1 MKNKPA
7 NRYEWMI
14 ALRFLLRGRAQT
26 LLIVLGIAVGVAVQF
41 FLSALISGLQV
52 SLIDNT
58 IGSAPHLLVLPA
70 DRLPAGAAG
79 GGSARRDSGRVLIDE
94 LTEIQS
100 WQTYVDDLRRD
111 RRVRRAAPVAN
122 GQGFIERGGAVV
134 PVTVKGLVAPDGLD
148 VYKIREKTVSGAPEL
163 ASDTAL
169 LGRRIAERL
178 TLSVGDKFVL
188 RNDRGGRIVLRVGA
202 VFDLGAAA
210 GNDLVA
216 AAMDP
221 VRSFFAI
228 GGVSAVEAQV
238 RDVFAAEEVARDYGR
253 QYARV
258 KLESWQERNRQLL
271 TGLRSQSTSSVTIQ
285 FFVIVSISLAIA
297 SVLGIAAVQKQRQLG
312 ILKAMGTTDR
322 SASRIFVI
330 QGLVLGGAGS
340 LLGLGLGLLMGWGFV
355 AGTGAAFGL
364 EISARTLLT
373 PILLALAAA
382 VIASTIP
389 ARKAAALS
397 PIEVIRNG

>member
-1 MKNKPA
+1 
-7 NRYEWMI
+7 
-14 ALRFLLRGRAQT
+14 
-26 LLIVLGIAVGVAVQF
+26 VAVQF

-70 DRLPAGAAG
+70 DRLPAGAADGAG
-79 GGSARRDSGRVLIDE
+79 GADRDRGRILIDE

-111 RRVRRAAPVAN
+111 RRVLRAAPAAN

-134 PVTVKGLVAPDGLD
+134 AVAVKGLLAPDGLD
-148 VYKIREKTVSGAPEL
+148 IYRIREKTVAGAAEL

-169 LGRRIAERL
+169 LGRRLAERL
-178 TLSVGDKFVL
+178 TLAVGDKFVL

-210 GNDLVA
+210 GNDLLA
-216 AAMDP
+216 APMDQ

-228 GGVSAVEAQV
+228 AGVSAVEAQV
-238 RDVFAAEEVARDYGR
+238 RDVFAAETIARDYGR

-271 TGLRSQSTSSVTIQ
+271 TGLRSQTTSSVTIQ

-330 QGLVLGGAGS
+330 QGLVLGGIGS

-373 PILLALAAA
+373 PIALALAAA

-389 ARKAAALS
+389 ARKAASLS

>member
-1 MKNKPA
+1 MKNRPA
-7 NRYEWMI
+7 NRFEWMI

-70 DRLPAGAAG
+70 DRLPAAAFAG
-79 GGSARRDSGRVLIDE
+79 GAARRDSGRVLIDE

-111 RRVRRAAPVAN
+111 RRVLRAAPAAN

-134 PVTVKGLVAPDGLD
+134 AVTVKGLTAPDGLD
-148 VYKIREKTVSGAPEL
+148 VYKIREKTVAGVPEL

-178 TLSVGDKFVL
+178 TLAVGDKFVL
-188 RNDRGGRIVLRVGA
+188 RNDRGGRLVMRVGA

-238 RDVFAAEEVARDYGR
+238 RDVFAAEEVARGFGR
-253 QYARV
+253 QYGRV

-271 TGLRSQSTSSVTIQ
+271 TGLRSQSTSSITIQ

-330 QGLVLGGAGS
+330 QGLLLGGVGS

-355 AGTGAAFGL
+355 TGTGAAFGL

-373 PILLALAAA
+373 PIVLALAAA
-382 VIASTIP
+382 VTASTIP